1 MSLLFEKEHRIYFC
15 ESLPSLTTL
24 EGFENIQVA
33 PSDKT
38 CGHISERL
46 LASGLTERGQQLALI
61 PSQPCCLSPLQ
72 VSILTLTRPLHD
84 FLNSAH

>member
-46 LASGLTERGQQLALI
+46 LASGLTE
-61 PSQPCCLSPLQ
+61 
-72 VSILTLTRPLHD
+72 
-84 FLNSAH
+84 